1 MKTKR
6 FLGIGVSAGIVKGK
20 AYLFSLGRQIPT
32 KRKIKKED
40 IEKEKAILKY
50 ALDKTREEISLTMK
64 KIEADFGGKFSQI
77 FNIHLALLD
86 DPMLIPIVEKNIE
99 KGVNASYAF
108 SEAVKTIIDNLSLHP
123 AQAGRTIEIL
133 HDISAKMFYHLG
145 ERDYKRLQDIDEKII
160 LVARNITPYDTVSI
174 PKEKIAGILCS
185 MGTQTSHAAILA
197 RALRIPA
204 VLGVSDIEN
213 LVLQDDVLILDG
225 RKGLIIINPGKR
237 ENELYERRKKEEHL
251 ESYFKEG
258 LVHLPPKTKDG
269 HRINLAANIELSD
282 EVHLIR
288 KENADGI
295 GLLRTE
301 FLFLERLDIPDE
313 EEQFQTYLEIGD
325 IAYPHY
331 VTIRTLDIG
340 SDKMALFLKEKMVSS
355 SLRAIRLSLKYKD
368 IFKTQLRAIL
378 RANKKGNL
386 KVMFPMV
393 TSAEELAEAISILTK
408 AKDEL
413 KKEGKQFD
421 EDIEIGTMIETPSSA
436 IACDT
441 LTPYVDFFS
450 IGTNDLIQ
458 YTLVIDRT
466 NPDTAY
472 LYEPLH
478 PSILRL
484 IKNVIDV
491 GHKAGISV
499 GMCGEMASEPL
510 HTPLL
515 LGLKI
520 DELSVNW
527 DAMGR
532 VRNTIR
538 KITQDEAE
546 KIKDIVFSLSS
557 AKEIRAFLKKEAGK
571 WTDKDNV

>member
-1 MKTKR
+1 MKTKK
-6 FLGIGVSAGIVKGK
+6 FLGIGASSGIVKAK
-20 AYLFSLGRQIPT
+20 AYFFSLGGEMPT
-32 KRKIKKED
+32 KRKIKKKD
-40 IEKEKAILKY
+40 IENEKAILRY
-50 ALDKTREEISLTMK
+50 AQEKTKEEILLMMK

-86 DPMLIPIVEKNIE
+86 DPMLIPVVEKNIE

-108 SEAVKTIIDNLSLHP
+108 SCAVKMIIDNLSLHP
-123 AQAGRTIEIL
+123 SQAGRTIEIL
-133 HDISAKMFYHLG
+133 HDISAKMFHHLG
-145 ERDYKRLQDIDEKII
+145 ERDYKRLQDLDEKII
-160 LVARNITPYDTVSI
+160 LVARNITPYDTASL

-213 LVLQDDVLILDG
+213 IVSQNDTLLLDG
-225 RKGLIIINPGKR
+225 RKGLIIINPGKK
-237 ENELYERRKKEEHL
+237 EIELYQRRKKEEEL

-269 HRINLAANIELSD
+269 HRINLAANIELLD

-301 FLFLERLDIPDE
+301 FLFLDRLDIPDE
-313 EEQFQTYLEIGD
+313 EEQFLTYSEIGD

-331 VTIRTLDIG
+331 VIIRTLDIG
-340 SDKMALFLKEKMVSS
+340 SDKMALFLKEKGASAS

-368 IFKTQLRAIL
+368 IFKTQIRAIL
-378 RANKKGNL
+378 RANKRGNL

-393 TSAEELAEAISILTK
+393 TLVEELDEAISILNQ

-413 KKEGKQFD
+413 KKEGRQFE

-441 LTPYVDFFS
+441 LAPLVDFFS

-458 YTLVIDRT
+458 YTLVVDRID
-466 NPDTAY
+466 PETAY

-491 GHKAGISV
+491 GHKAGILV

-515 LGLKI
+515 LGLGI

-532 VRNTIR
+532 VRRVIR
-538 KITQDEAE
+538 NITQEEAE
-546 KIKDIVFSLSS
+546 KIKDVVFSLSS
-557 AKEIRAFLKKEAGK
+557 ANEIRAFLKKEQCK
-571 WTDKDNV
+571 MKNEK

>member
-6 FLGIGVSAGIVKGK
+6 FLGLGVSSGIVKGK
-20 AYLFSLGRQIPT
+20 AYLFSLGRKLPT
-32 KRKIKKED
+32 KREIKGEE
-40 IEKEKAILKY
+40 IEKEKALLRY
-50 ALDKTREEISLTMK
+50 AKEKTKEDISNVK
-64 KIEADFGGKFSQI
+64 EKVEAEFGANFSSI

-86 DPMLIPIVEKNIE
+86 DPMLILAAEKNIE
-99 KGVNASYAF
+99 RGINASYAF
-108 SEAVKTIIDNLSLHP
+108 FEGVKTVIDHLSLHP

-133 HDISAKMFYHLG
+133 HDISEKMFHYLG
-145 ERDYKRLQDIDEKII
+145 EMDYKRLEDIDERII

-204 VLGVSDIEN
+204 VLGISDIEN
-213 LVLQDDVLILDG
+213 YVFQNDVLLLDG
-225 RKGLIIINPGKR
+225 KKGLVIVNPGKR
-237 ENELYERRKKEEHL
+237 ENELYERRKKEEEL

-269 HRINLAANIELSD
+269 HRINLAANIELQD

-295 GLLRTE
+295 GLLRSE
-301 FLFLERLDIPDE
+301 FLFLERLEIPNE
-313 EEQFQTYLEIGD
+313 EEQYETYREIGD
-325 IAYPHY
+325 IVYPNY

-340 SDKMALFLKEKMVSS
+340 CDKMALFLKEKVSSTS
-355 SLRAIRLSLKYKD
+355 SLRAIRLSLKYKE
-368 IFKTQLRAIL
+368 IFKTQLKAIV
-378 RANKKGNL
+378 RANKRGNIR
-386 KVMFPMV
+386 VMFPMV
-393 TSAEELAEAISILTK
+393 TSADELAQAISILSE
-408 AKDEL
+408 AKGEL
-413 KKEGKQFD
+413 KKERRQFD
-421 EDIEIGTMIETPSSA
+421 EDIEVGAMIETPSAA

-441 LTPYVDFFS
+441 LTPFVDFFS

-458 YTLVIDRT
+458 YTLVVDRT
-466 NPDTAY
+466 DPDTAY

-491 GHKAGISV
+491 GHKAGIPV

-510 HTPLL
+510 YTPLL
-515 LGLKI
+515 IGLGL

-527 DAMGR
+527 DTMGEIRR
-532 VRNTIR
+532 VIRN
-538 KITQDEAE
+538 ITKDEAE
-546 KIKDIVFSLSS
+546 RIKDVVFSLKS
-557 AKEIRAFLKKEAGK
+557 AKEIRSFLKKEAEK
-571 WTDKDNV
+571 WKSP